1 MAYTVPPAAICAASM
16 ATEPLPAPTSHTML
30 VGPRSISASAID
42 RTSAGVSRPCL
53 GFDCRNTSS
62 GLPNSRR
69 PIASLGRSG
78 TFGLRTRIITFSGS
92 GSWTHRWSGRGN
104 TRPACSPRAAYADST
119 LVSLDDRGAALNA
132 SATRWAISKST
143 R

>member
-16 ATEPLPAPTSHTML
+16 ATEPLPAPISHTML
-30 VGPRSISASAID
+30 VGPRSISASAIE

-53 GFDCRNTSS
+53 GFDCKNASS

-78 TFGLRTRIITFSGS
+78 TFGRRTRIITLSGEKS
-92 GSWTHRWSGRGN
+92 CVGDFRQFALRHALVGRAEVLADVGREIIDPPIQQRLGHGLRRAGRRW
-104 TRPACSPRAAYADST
+104 
-119 LVSLDDRGAALNA
+119 
-132 SATRWAISKST
+132 
-143 R
+143 